1 MTSFA
6 NRKHICGTA
15 TAASLAVCLVLAVVA
30 GEAFADNA
38 NQAPAAPGAA
48 PPAAGAPAAGAPTA
62 AAPTMAEP
70 STPAF
75 RPGFLHQL
83 KTWWDDS
90 LAVFDRKDTNQRDA
104 ASDTNK
110 KPEDNSPGMADKA
123 KDAAASAMTTAQD
136 AMKNAVE
143 ATRGAASSA
152 VEATKGAASTATDAV
167 KGAVEATKNAAT
179 AIVRLPNTRV
189 IQVSE
194 VCARAPNGGSD
205 CAAAAANGCRAK
217 GFNGGSPLDVRT
229 GSRCDPKPPQAG
241 EMPSVRCSSESVVTR
256 AVCQ

>member
-1 MTSFA
+1 MTRFA

-48 PPAAGAPAAGAPTA
+48 PPAAGAPAAGATA
-62 AAPTMAEP
+62 AAPTMPQP

-90 LAVFDRKDTNQRDA
+90 LSVFDRKDTNQRDA

-110 KPEDNSPGMADKA
+110 KPEDNGPGMADKA
-123 KDAAASAMTTAQD
+123 KDAAASAMTTTQD

-152 VEATKGAASTATDAV
+152 VEATKGAASTATDAM

-194 VCARAPNGGSD
+194 VCARAPNRGSD
-205 CAAAAANGCRAK
+205 CAAAAANGCRPK

>member
-1 MTSFA
+1 MPRFA
-6 NRKHICGTA
+6 NRKHLCGTA
-15 TAASLAVCLVLAVVA
+15 SAAALAICLTLAASGRAF
-30 GEAFADNA
+30 GENS
-38 NQAPAAPGAA
+38 NQAPAAAPAQLA
-48 PPAAGAPAAGAPTA
+48 PPAQGAPPAQTAP
-62 AAPTMAEP
+62 
-70 STPAF
+70 SQGDPAF

-90 LAVFDRKDTNQRDA
+90 LAVFDRKDTDQRGA
-104 ASDTNK
+104 ASDANK
-110 KPEDNSPGMADKA
+110 KPEDNNPGMADKA
-123 KDAAASAMTTAQD
+123 KDAATSAVTTTQD

-143 ATRGAASSA
+143 ATKGAASSA
-152 VEATKGAASTATDAV
+152 VEATKGAASTATDAM

-189 IQVSE
+189 IQVNE
-194 VCARAPNGGSD
+194 TCVRAPNGGSD
-205 CAAAAANGCRAK
+205 CATAAANGCRAK

-241 EMPSVRCSSESVVTR
+241 QMPTVQCSAESVVTR

>member
-1 MTSFA
+1 MTRFA

-48 PPAAGAPAAGAPTA
+48 PPAAGAPAAGATA
-62 AAPTMAEP
+62 AAPTMPQP

-90 LAVFDRKDTNQRDA
+90 LSVFDRKDTNQRDA

-110 KPEDNSPGMADKA
+110 KPEDNSPGMTDKA
-123 KDAAASAMTTAQD
+123 KDAAASAMTTTQD
-136 AMKNAVE
+136 AMKN
-143 ATRGAASSA
+143 A
-152 VEATKGAASTATDAV
+152 VEATKGAASTATDAM

-194 VCARAPNGGSD
+194 VCARAPNRGSD
-205 CAAAAANGCRAK
+205 CAAAAANGCRPK

-229 GSRCDPKPPQAG
+229 GSRRDPKPPQAG
-241 EMPSVRCSSESVVTR
+241 EMPSVRCSSESVVTG
-256 AVCQ
+256 ALCQ

>member
-1 MTSFA
+1 MTRFA

-48 PPAAGAPAAGAPTA
+48 PPAAGAPAAGATA
-62 AAPTMAEP
+62 AAPTMPQP

-90 LAVFDRKDTNQRDA
+90 LSVFDRKDTNQRDA

-110 KPEDNSPGMADKA
+110 KPEDNGPGMADKA
-123 KDAAASAMTTAQD
+123 KDAAASAMTTTQD
-136 AMKNAVE
+136 AMKNALE

-152 VEATKGAASTATDAV
+152 VEATKGAASTANDAM

-205 CAAAAANGCRAK
+205 CATAAANGCRAK